1 MKQVKEQTPIRNQ
14 GMQLENEV
22 ITWSGLQSIF
32 DPPDKLKPRQKCPIV
47 TPAV

>member
-22 ITWSGLQSIF
+22 ITWTQLQNVF
-32 DPPDKLKPRQKCPIV
+32 NAKNPKKDWKCPIV
-47 TPAV
+47 TPRF